1 MGIKTFENILKA
13 GETTCIE
20 FKRAGE
26 GAKNDTFETVCSF
39 LNRLGGDI
47 LLGVTDN
54 GDVIGI
60 PENTVEQIIRN
71 IINITNDPNLL
82 SPSFYFCPIAKNP
95 IIASFFNQIGRAD
108 ELGSGVR
115 NLYKYVHFYSGA
127 DPVFDEEDVF
137 KLTIPLD
144 DDYSPEQGKS
154 SEKSSEKTSQKIL
167 KMVAADANITIK
179 QMAENLSLSTRA
191 VEKQIAKLREKNL
204 LSRDGADNG
213 GSWVILSNDKKDV

>member
-82 SPSFYFCPIAKNP
+82 SPSFYLCPVAKNP

-137 KLTIPLD
+137 KLTISLD
-144 DDYSPEQGKS
+144 DNYSPEQGKS
-154 SEKSSEKTSQKIL
+154 SEKSSEKTSRKIL
-167 KMVAADANITIK
+167 RMVAADANITIK

-191 VEKQIAKLREKNL
+191 IFTFPDFL
-204 LSRDGADNG
+204 L
-213 GSWVILSNDKKDV
+213 I